1 MEIGKIPPQDI
12 EAEQAILGSMLTDQ
26 DAVTDAIEVLK
37 PEDFYRDDNKYI
49 FEAMN
54 NLYAK
59 GEPIDIIT
67 VKAELT
73 SMQKFEAVGGIEY
86 LATLPD
92 KVPLVS
98 NADKYIKIV
107 EEKSILRKLIKTADE
122 IESLGYAQNEDID
135 NVIDQAEKKI
145 FDIMQRK
152 NQKGY
157 TPIKDVLIETFAE
170 LEKLYN
176 QKEPIT
182 GVPTGF
188 IDLDYKTAG
197 LHNSDLIL
205 VAARPA
211 MGKSA
216 FALNIATYAAVNAK
230 KPVVIFNL
238 EMSKSQLVNRMLC
251 SEAMVDSN
259 KIRTGKID
267 EEDWVKLATAL
278 GPLSE
283 APIYIDDTPGISIAE
298 IRAKCRRLK
307 LEKNIGLIV
316 IDYLQLIQGSGKKNA
331 SREQEISEISRSLK
345 ILAKELDVPV
355 IALSQLSRAAEARQD
370 HRPML
375 SDLRES
381 GAIEQDADI
390 VMFLYRDDY
399 YNPDSEKKNIAEVIM
414 AKHRAGSTG
423 TVELLW
429 LGNYTKFVNI
439 ERYRDE

>member
-1 MEIGKIPPQDI
+1 MDLGKVPPHDI
-12 EAEQAILGSMLTDQ
+12 EAEQAVIGSMLTDK
-26 DAVTDAIEVLK
+26 DAVADSIEVLK
-37 PEDFYRDDNKYI
+37 PEDFYRQDNQTIY
-49 FEAMN
+49 EAII
-54 NLYAK
+54 NLYNKA
-59 GEPIDIIT
+59 EPIDIIT
-67 VKAELT
+67 VKAELI
-73 SMQKFEAVGGIEY
+73 SLGKFEAVGGLEY
-86 LATLPD
+86 LAILPD
-92 KVPLVS
+92 KVPTTANVE
-98 NADKYIKIV
+98 KYIKIV
-107 EEKSILRKLIKTADE
+107 EEKSVLRNLIKASNE
-122 IESLGYAQNEDID
+122 LINLGYAETEEVDDI
-135 NVIDQAEKKI
+135 IEEAERKI
-145 FDIMQRK
+145 FEIAEGK

-157 TPIKDVLIETFAE
+157 TAIKDILVESFAE
-170 LEKLYN
+170 IEKLYN

-182 GVPTGF
+182 GIATGF
-188 IDLDYKTAG
+188 TDLDYKTAG

-216 FALNIATYAAVNAK
+216 FALNIATNAAVNSK
-230 KPVVIFNL
+230 VPVVIFNL
-238 EMSKSQLVNRMLC
+238 EMSKSQLVNRILC

-259 KIRTGKID
+259 KIRTGKI
-267 EEDWVKLATAL
+267 EEDDWVKLATAL

-283 APIYIDDTPGISIAE
+283 APIYIDDTPGISISE
-298 IRAKCRRLK
+298 IRAKCRKLK

-316 IDYLQLIQGSGKKNA
+316 IDYLQLIRGSSKRNS

-355 IALSQLSRAAEARQD
+355 IALSQLSRAAETRTD

-399 YNPDSEKKNIAEVIM
+399 YNQDSEKKNIAEVIM
-414 AKHRAGSTG
+414 AKHRSGSTG

-439 ERYRDE
+439 EKYRE